1 MGKSN
6 IEQLNIAKKYIGY
19 GGSKFRKYCGLP
31 SGAAWCDAYVTTIF
45 HEAGNASLF
54 CNGTKQ
60 TYCPTTIKWCL
71 KNLASIPPYLALP
84 SDIIFFDWE
93 LNGVPNHIGFV
104 RERKDCD
111 SIYTIEGNTDGSR
124 CAQKTRNTKYV
135 QGIFRPHFKAS
146 YKIAKLDVD
155 GLFGYNS
162 IAMLQKALGVTV
174 DGVLGQGTVK
184 ALQRKAGVTADGLWG
199 KATSKAVQKM
209 VGATADGLFGK
220 NSVKAL
226 QRWINNKVY
235 PQSVATWSDKANA
248 WARKISAEKY
258 HYVKWNSKV
267 TATHTCPICTG
278 RKYDNYYGWNCI
290 GYAFGVWHHGAGLK
304 NKCSCSVISSG
315 KGGQWDRLLK
325 DSQATANANATKWVG
340 IPVTVIR
347 NGGKA
352 IPQSMLK
359 AGDICCLYKNGTAE
373 HIIYYMGNGKYS
385 DSNTTGGI
393 GNAKNIRADLTL
405 SSTAK
410 SKLKVA
416 IRPK

>member
-1 MGKSN
+1 MKSN
-6 IEQLNIAKKYIGY
+6 TEQLAIAKKYVGY
-19 GGSKFRKYCGLP
+19 GGSKFRKFCGLP
-31 SGAAWCDAYVTTIF
+31 SGSAWCDAYVTTIF
-45 HEAGNASLF
+45 AEAGNASLF
-54 CNGTKQ
+54 CGGTKQ

-71 KNLASIPPYLALP
+71 KNLASIPPFLALP

-155 GLFGYNS
+155 GFFGYNS

-174 DGVLGQGTVK
+174 DGILGQGTVK

-209 VGATADGLFGK
+209 VGVKQDGLFGK
-220 NSVKAL
+220 DSTKAL

-235 PQSVATWSDKANA
+235 PQSVATWLDKANA

-290 GYAFGVWHHGAGLK
+290 GYAFAVWHHGAGLK
-304 NKCSCSVISSG
+304 NKCNCSVISSG
-315 KGGQWDRLLK
+315 KGGQWDKLL
-325 DSQATANANATKWVG
+325 SQSISTATANASKWIG

-393 GNAKNIRADLTL
+393 GSAKNIRADLTL
-405 SSTAK
+405 SSSVK

>member
-1 MGKSN
+1 MGKNN
-6 IEQLNIAKKYIGY
+6 IEQLAIAKKYLGY
-19 GGSKFRKYCGLP
+19 GGSRFCKYCGLP
-31 SGAAWCDAYVTTIF
+31 SGSAWCDAYVTTIF

-71 KNLASIPPYLALP
+71 KNLASIPPFLALP

-209 VGATADGLFGK
+209 VGVKQDGLFGK
-220 NSVKAL
+220 DSTKAL

-278 RKYDNYYGWNCI
+278 RKY
-290 GYAFGVWHHGAGLK
+290 
-304 NKCSCSVISSG
+304 
-315 KGGQWDRLLK
+315 
-325 DSQATANANATKWVG
+325 
-340 IPVTVIR
+340 
-347 NGGKA
+347 
-352 IPQSMLK
+352 
-359 AGDICCLYKNGTAE
+359 
-373 HIIYYMGNGKYS
+373 
-385 DSNTTGGI
+385 SNTGCHTP
-393 GNAKNIRADLTL
+393 R
-405 SSTAK
+405 S
-410 SKLKVA
+410 
-416 IRPK
+416 

>member
-6 IEQLNIAKKYIGY
+6 TEQLAIAKKYIGY
-19 GGSKFRKYCGLP
+19 GGSKFRKFCGLP
-31 SGAAWCDAYVTTIF
+31 SGSAWCDAYVTTIF
-45 HEAGNASLF
+45 AEAGNKDLF

-184 ALQRKAGVTADGLWG
+184 ALQKRAGVTADGLWG

-209 VGATADGLFGK
+209 LGVKADGLFGPD
-220 NSVKAL
+220 SVKAL
-226 QRWINNKVY
+226 QKWCNNKVFPQQVTKGDKIAAKAAEFAY
-235 PQSVATWSDKANA
+235 PNDPKEAQYPSGKPTAAYKAALDKVYPNRSSWGDAP
-248 WARKISAEKY
+248 RKGASCDVFVGTCVRSAGVDSNFPRGLSEQIPYLKA
-258 HYVKWNSKV
+258 HFTN
-267 TATHTCPICTG
+267 
-278 RKYDNYYGWNCI
+278 I
-290 GYAFGVWHHGAGLK
+290 GYKGDRSIIKPGDIVLFKHSSGTHICIVK
-304 NKCSCSVISSG
+304 NKSLHICEANY
-315 KGGQWDRLLK
+315 K
-325 DSQATANANATKWVG
+325 DTYG
-340 IPVTVIR
+340 ITIT
-347 NGGKA
+347 
-352 IPQSMLK
+352 SK
-359 AGDICCLYKNGTAE
+359 AGINW
-373 HIIYYMGNGKYS
+373 
-385 DSNTTGGI
+385 
-393 GNAKNIRADLTL
+393 
-405 SSTAK
+405 
-410 SKLKVA
+410 KLKYRTGSQY
-416 IRPK
+416 IRIYRAK